1 MPAGDCSKRKA
12 RMPLGITT
20 RMNHFDSAKKPY
32 CFRNIYSGTV
42 ESDELIRRI
51 AENNTTLT
59 EADTLACLNVMEEVI
74 TELIA
79 DGKKVRTPFG
89 LFYLAASGT
98 AEEVDEPFTPLN
110 AESGHSVN
118 LHFCADR
125 DFTDHA
131 VALAVITRE
140 EWKDVEVPVI
150 YTVSDGSG
158 TEAPSYTPGGII
170 KIKGRRLSYNEEKP
184 DEGVFFTDTNGSA
197 VRAQQIFH
205 NKPTLLIVQIP
216 EELTSGMCTVQVMAR
231 IGGSKDARS
240 DRGNISIKISA

>member
-12 RMPLGITT
+12 CMPLGITT

-110 AESGHSVN
+110 AESYK
-118 LHFCADR
+118 L
-125 DFTDHA
+125 
-131 VALAVITRE
+131 
-140 EWKDVEVPVI
+140 
-150 YTVSDGSG
+150 
-158 TEAPSYTPGGII
+158 
-170 KIKGRRLSYNEEKP
+170 
-184 DEGVFFTDTNGSA
+184 
-197 VRAQQIFH
+197 
-205 NKPTLLIVQIP
+205 
-216 EELTSGMCTVQVMAR
+216 
-231 IGGSKDARS
+231 
-240 DRGNISIKISA
+240 